1 MMKFKKFL
9 ATAMTGAMMFGMV
22 ATAAPAVNAYAE
34 TNAKLETSGTTIFHA
49 AARETE
55 TVTKSGISYEKM
67 TLTIEST
74 DPYVVVEFYKDFTK
88 TEKVSNTYTYPNTNG
103 TVVVD
108 LGFFKP
114 TKKAGIRYYGSNLTD
129 EEKKAIAVEPIN
141 VQEAKFSVKVD
152 ASKDNFI
159 DATKDKSKNFALTA
173 ETIDQ
178 YSYRSLYATEWKEL
192 SKFEFNTAK
201 VAGTTI
207 VIRKDATAEAPASP
221 EVKVKI
227 GASAKAPKVS
237 IDYVKRTI
245 KGVSEKQEI
254 ARLEGKAIE
263 TFTQKGTKNM
273 TVDALAKA
281 IGGDVKVGFTVVIR
295 TNDGKKAPS
304 MPTFLYVK
312 PTPVIVGSGATAST
326 TTSGAAIT
334 VEAVEGG
341 LKLTPT
347 GGAFQYEKSADKWVT
362 ITAETTIKTSEKS
375 VNVRTAPVKEDLKKD
390 RVGVFASN
398 EVTITAPAA
407 PSTGDGDETGGNTG
421 TN

>member
-1 MMKFKKFL
+1 
-9 ATAMTGAMMFGMV
+9 
-22 ATAAPAVNAYAE
+22 
-34 TNAKLETSGTTIFHA
+34 
-49 AARETE
+49 
-55 TVTKSGISYEKM
+55 
-67 TLTIEST
+67 
-74 DPYVVVEFYKDFTK
+74 
-88 TEKVSNTYTYPNTNG
+88 
-103 TVVVD
+103 
-108 LGFFKP
+108 
-114 TKKAGIRYYGSNLTD
+114 
-129 EEKKAIAVEPIN
+129 
-141 VQEAKFSVKVD
+141 
-152 ASKDNFI
+152 
-159 DATKDKSKNFALTA
+159 
-173 ETIDQ
+173 
-178 YSYRSLYATEWKEL
+178 
-192 SKFEFNTAK
+192 
-201 VAGTTI
+201 
-207 VIRKDATAEAPASP
+207 
-221 EVKVKI
+221 
-227 GASAKAPKVS
+227 
-237 IDYVKRTI
+237 
-245 KGVSEKQEI
+245 
-254 ARLEGKAIE
+254 
-263 TFTQKGTKNM
+263 M

-312 PTPVIVGSGATAST
+312 PAPVIVGSGATAST

-347 GGAFQYEKSADKWVT
+347 GGAFQYEKSPDKWVT

>member
-9 ATAMTGAMMFGMV
+9 AAAITGAMMFGMV
-22 ATAAPAVNAYAE
+22 ATAAPAVNAYAVE
-34 TNAKLETSGTTIFHA
+34 GDTTDPSTP
-49 AARETE
+49 EVPDVPTGSE

-114 TKKAGIRYYGSNLTD
+114 TKKAGIRYYGSSLND

-173 ETIDQ
+173 KTIDE
-178 YSYRSLYATEWKEL
+178 YSYRSLYATEWKKL

-207 VIRKDATAEAPASP
+207 VIRKDATAKAPASP

-237 IDYVKRTI
+237 IDYVKGTI

-254 ARLEGKAIE
+254 ALLEGKAIE

-312 PTPVIVGSGATAST
+312 PAPVIVGSGATAST

-375 VNVRTAPVKEDLKKD
+375 VNVRTAPVKEDLKKNI
-390 RVGVFASN
+390 VGVFASN
-398 EVTITAPAA
+398 EVTITAPAT
-407 PSTGDGDETGGNTG
+407 PSTGDETGGETG

>member
-9 ATAMTGAMMFGMV
+9 AAAITGAMMFGMV
-22 ATAAPAVNAYAE
+22 ATAAPAVNAYAVE
-34 TNAKLETSGTTIFHA
+34 GDTTDPSTP
-49 AARETE
+49 EVPDVPTGSE

-114 TKKAGIRYYGSNLTD
+114 TKKAGIRYYGSSLTD

-173 ETIDQ
+173 KTIDE
-178 YSYRSLYATEWKEL
+178 YSYRSLYATEWKKL

-237 IDYVKRTI
+237 IDYVKGTI

-254 ARLEGKAIE
+254 ALLEGKAIE

-312 PTPVIVGSGATAST
+312 PAPVIVANGATA

-341 LKLTPT
+341 LKLKPT
-347 GGAFQYEKSADKWVT
+347 DNSGTFQYEKSPNTNKWMT
-362 ITAETTIKTSEKS
+362 IKGETTIKTGEKS
-375 VNVRTAPVKEDLKKD
+375 IRVRTAPQNENLKKNL
-390 RVGVFASN
+390 VGKFASDP
-398 EVTITAPAA
+398 VTITAPA
-407 PSTGDGDETGGNTG
+407 SVEDKDKTGID
-421 TN
+421 

>member
-9 ATAMTGAMMFGMV
+9 ASAMTGAMMFGMV
-22 ATAAPAVNAYAE
+22 ATATPAVSAYAE
-34 TNAKLETSGTTIFHA
+34 TSAKLGTSETMIFHA
-49 AARETE
+49 AAREAE
-55 TVTKSGISYEKM
+55 TVTKSGISYDKM
-67 TLTIEST
+67 TLTIESE

-88 TEKVSNTYTYPNTNG
+88 LEKVSNTYTYANTNG

-114 TKKAGIRYYGSNLTD
+114 TKKAGIRYYGSSLTD

-141 VQEAKFSVKVD
+141 VQEGKFSVKVD

-159 DATKDKSKNFALTA
+159 DATKDKSKNFSLTA
-173 ETIDQ
+173 ENIND

-237 IDYVKRTI
+237 IDYVKGTI

-254 ARLEGKAIE
+254 ALLEGTAIE

-281 IGGDVKVGFTVVIR
+281 IGGDVNVGFTVVIR

-312 PTPVIVGSGATAST
+312 PAPVIVANGATAST

-341 LKLTPT
+341 LKLKPSGDT
-347 GGAFQYEKSADKWVT
+347 FQYEKSAGKWVT
-362 ITAETTIKTSEKS
+362 ITAETTIRTSEKS
-375 VNVRTAPVKEDLKKD
+375 VNVRIAPQKEDLKKNL
-390 RVGVFASN
+390 VGKFASN
-398 EVTITAPAA
+398 SETITAPA
-407 PSTGDGDETGGNTG
+407 SVKDKDKTEIN
-421 TN
+421 

>member
-1 MMKFKKFL
+1 
-9 ATAMTGAMMFGMV
+9 
-22 ATAAPAVNAYAE
+22 
-34 TNAKLETSGTTIFHA
+34 
-49 AARETE
+49 
-55 TVTKSGISYEKM
+55 
-67 TLTIEST
+67 
-74 DPYVVVEFYKDFTK
+74 
-88 TEKVSNTYTYPNTNG
+88 
-103 TVVVD
+103 
-108 LGFFKP
+108 
-114 TKKAGIRYYGSNLTD
+114 LTD

-141 VQEAKFSVKVD
+141 VQEGKFSVKVD

-237 IDYVKRTI
+237 IDYVKGTI

-254 ARLEGKAIE
+254 ALLEGKAIE

-312 PTPVIVGSGATAST
+312 PAPVIVANGATA

-375 VNVRTAPVKEDLKKD
+375 VNVRTAPVKEDLKKNM
-390 RVGVFASN
+390 VGVFASN

>member
-9 ATAMTGAMMFGMV
+9 ASAMTGAMMFGMV
-22 ATAAPAVNAYAE
+22 ATATPAVSAYAE
-34 TNAKLETSGTTIFHA
+34 TSAKLGTSETMIFHA
-49 AARETE
+49 AAREAE
-55 TVTKSGISYEKM
+55 TVTKSGISYDKM
-67 TLTIEST
+67 TLTIESE

-88 TEKVSNTYTYPNTNG
+88 LEKVSNTYTYANTNG

-114 TKKAGIRYYGSNLTD
+114 TKKAGIRYYGSSLTD

-141 VQEAKFSVKVD
+141 VQEGKFSVKVD

-159 DATKDKSKNFALTA
+159 DATKEKSKNFSLTA
-173 ETIDQ
+173 ENIND

-237 IDYVKRTI
+237 IDYVKGTI

-254 ARLEGKAIE
+254 ALLEGTAIE

-281 IGGDVKVGFTVVIR
+281 IGGDVNVGFTVVIR

-312 PTPVIVGSGATAST
+312 PAPVIVANGATAST

-341 LKLTPT
+341 LKLKPSGDT
-347 GGAFQYEKSADKWVT
+347 FQYEKSAGKWVT
-362 ITAETTIKTSEKS
+362 ITAETTIRTSEKS
-375 VNVRTAPVKEDLKKD
+375 VNVRIAPQKEDLKKNL
-390 RVGVFASN
+390 VGKFASN
-398 EVTITAPAA
+398 SETITAPA
-407 PSTGDGDETGGNTG
+407 SVKDKDKTEIN
-421 TN
+421 

>member
-114 TKKAGIRYYGSNLTD
+114 TKKAGIRYYGSSLND

-173 ETIDQ
+173 KTIDE
-178 YSYRSLYATEWKEL
+178 YSYRSLYATEWKKL

-237 IDYVKRTI
+237 IDYVKGTI

-254 ARLEGKAIE
+254 ALLEGKAIE

-281 IGGDVKVGFTVVIR
+281 IGGDVNVGFTVVIR

-312 PTPVIVGSGATAST
+312 PAPVIVANGATA

-341 LKLTPT
+341 LKLKPT
-347 GGAFQYEKSADKWVT
+347 DNSGTFQYEKSPNTNKWMT
-362 ITAETTIKTSEKS
+362 IKGETTIKTGEKS
-375 VNVRTAPVKEDLKKD
+375 IRVRTAPQNENLKKNL
-390 RVGVFASN
+390 VGKFASDP
-398 EVTITAPAA
+398 VTITAPA
-407 PSTGDGDETGGNTG
+407 SVEDKDKTGID
-421 TN
+421 

>member
-9 ATAMTGAMMFGMV
+9 AAAMTGAMMFGMV
-22 ATAAPAVNAYAE
+22 ATAAPAVNAYAVEGE
-34 TNAKLETSGTTIFHA
+34 TTDPSTPEVPDVPTGS
-49 AARETE
+49 E

-114 TKKAGIRYYGSNLTD
+114 TKQAGIRYYGSKLTD

-173 ETIDQ
+173 ENIDQ
-178 YSYRSLYATEWKEL
+178 YSYRSLYATEWEEL
-192 SKFEFNTAK
+192 SKFNFNTAK

-237 IDYVKRTI
+237 IDYVKGTI

-254 ARLEGKAIE
+254 ALLEGTAIE
-263 TFTQKGTKNM
+263 TFTKKGTKNM
-273 TVDALAKA
+273 TVTDLATA
-281 IGGDVKVGFTVVIR
+281 IGGDVKVGFIAVIR

-304 MPTFLYVK
+304 MPTFLNVK
-312 PTPVIVGSGATAST
+312 PAPEIVASGATAST

-341 LKLTPT
+341 LKLKPT
-347 GGAFQYEKSADKWVT
+347 GGTFQYEKSAGKWVT

-375 VNVRTAPVKEDLKKD
+375 VNVRTAPVKEDLKKNIA
-390 RVGVFASN
+390 GVFASN
-398 EVTITAPAA
+398 SVSITAPAA
-407 PSTGDGDETGGNTG
+407 PSTGDETGGEAG

>member
-9 ATAMTGAMMFGMV
+9 ASAMTGAMMFGLV
-22 ATAAPAVNAYAE
+22 ATATPAVSAYAE
-34 TNAKLETSGTTIFHA
+34 TSAKLGTSETMIFHA
-49 AARETE
+49 AAREAE
-55 TVTKSGISYEKM
+55 TVTKSGISYDKM
-67 TLTIEST
+67 TLTIESE

-88 TEKVSNTYTYPNTNG
+88 LDKVSNTYTYANTNG

-114 TKKAGIRYYGSNLTD
+114 TKKAGIRYYGSSLTD
-129 EEKKAIAVEPIN
+129 EKKKAIAVEPIN
-141 VQEAKFSVKVD
+141 VQEGKFSVKVD

-159 DATKDKSKNFALTA
+159 DATKDKSKNFSLTA
-173 ETIDQ
+173 ENIND

-192 SKFEFNTAK
+192 GELDEFEFNTAK

-207 VIRKDATAEAPASP
+207 VIRKDATEEAPASP

-237 IDYVKRTI
+237 IDYVKETI
-245 KGVSEKQEI
+245 KSVSEKQEI
-254 ARLEGKAIE
+254 ALLEGTAIE

-281 IGGDVKVGFTVVIR
+281 IGGDVNVGFTVVIR

-312 PTPVIVGSGATAST
+312 PAPVIVANGATA

-341 LKLTPT
+341 LKLKPT
-347 GGAFQYEKSADKWVT
+347 DNSGTFQYEKSPNTNKWMT
-362 ITAETTIKTSEKS
+362 IKGETTIKTGEKS
-375 VNVRTAPVKEDLKKD
+375 IRVRTAPQNENLKKNL
-390 RVGVFASN
+390 VGKFASDP
-398 EVTITAPAA
+398 VTITAPA
-407 PSTGDGDETGGNTG
+407 SVEDKDKTGID
-421 TN
+421 

>member
-9 ATAMTGAMMFGMV
+9 AAAMTGAMMFGMV
-22 ATAAPAVNAYAE
+22 ATAVPAINVYAE
-34 TNAKLETSGTTIFHA
+34 GETTDPSTPVAPNVPTGS
-49 AARETE
+49 E
-55 TVTKSGISYEKM
+55 TVTKSGISYDKM
-67 TLTIEST
+67 TLTIESE
-74 DPYVVVEFYKDFTK
+74 DPYVVVEFYKDFSK
-88 TEKVSNTYTYPNTNG
+88 LDKVSNTYTYANTNG
-103 TVVVD
+103 AVVVD

-114 TKKAGIRYYGSNLTD
+114 TKKAGIRYYGSSLTD

-141 VQEAKFSVKVD
+141 VQEGKFSVKVD

-159 DATKDKSKNFALTA
+159 DATKDKSKNFSLTA
-173 ETIDQ
+173 ENIND

-237 IDYVKRTI
+237 IDYVKGTI

-254 ARLEGKAIE
+254 ALLEGTAIE

-281 IGGDVKVGFTVVIR
+281 IGGDVNVGFTVVIR

-312 PTPVIVGSGATAST
+312 PAPVIVANGATAST

-341 LKLTPT
+341 LKLKPSGDT
-347 GGAFQYEKSADKWVT
+347 FQYEKSAGKWVT
-362 ITAETTIKTSEKS
+362 ITAETTIKTGEKS
-375 VNVRTAPVKEDLKKD
+375 VNVRIAPQKEDLKKNL
-390 RVGVFASN
+390 VGKFASN
-398 EVTITAPAA
+398 PATITAPA
-407 PSTGDGDETGGNTG
+407 PVEDKDETG

>member
-9 ATAMTGAMMFGMV
+9 ASAMTGAMMFGLV
-22 ATAAPAVNAYAE
+22 ATATPAVSAYAE
-34 TNAKLETSGTTIFHA
+34 TSAKLGTSETMIFHA
-49 AARETE
+49 AAREAE
-55 TVTKSGISYEKM
+55 TVTKSGISYDKM
-67 TLTIEST
+67 TLTIESE

-192 SKFEFNTAK
+192 GELDEFEFNTAK

-207 VIRKDATAEAPASP
+207 VIRKDATEEAPASP

-237 IDYVKRTI
+237 IDYVKGTI

-254 ARLEGKAIE
+254 ALLEGKAIE

-312 PTPVIVGSGATAST
+312 PAPVIVANGATA

-398 EVTITAPAA
+398 EVTITAPAT
-407 PSTGDGDETGGNTG
+407 PSTGDGTGGETG